1 MIRLA
6 ALLIGIAQA
15 LLVWVALAPSGPT
28 AIWYTF
34 VGTPLL
40 GLGCLLALVA
50 LGRNL
55 RSPPRSD

>member
-1 MIRLA
+1 MARLA
-6 ALLIGIAQA
+6 SLLVLVAQA

-40 GLGCLLALVA
+40 AVGCVLALVA
-50 LGRNL
+50 LGRSL
-55 RSPPRSD
+55 GSGADP